1 MDSANLITITYR
13 DLLQLYPMTGDFFA
27 SYNLAEPELDQTLA
41 AYFETLD
48 DHHLAE
54 IGTSRSLLIGHLTDF
69 INHLSDFTLETET
82 VRTLEIIGGF
92 DKHGKKEEIRLKL
105 SAGDILSVVGP
116 TGAGK
121 SRFLEDI
128 ECLAQGDTPTGRKI
142 LVNNTE
148 PEESVRFGLDNRLV
162 AQLSQNM
169 NFVIDLCV
177 ADFLTMHAESRMVE
191 NPHLITEKIF
201 ATANALAGE
210 KFSKST
216 PVTALSGG
224 QSRALM
230 IADTACLSRSPIV
243 LIDEIENAGV
253 NRALALDLLI
263 KEEKIVLLVTHD
275 PVLALMA
282 PRRLVIRDGGMR
294 ELIERTVTEEQTLA
308 ELKAMTGQ
316 IDRLRQAMREGREL
330 KF

>member
-1 MDSANLITITYR
+1 MDSANLLTITYR

-27 SYNLAEPELDQTLA
+27 SYNLTEPELDQALA
-41 AYFETLD
+41 AYFDTLD
-48 DHHLAE
+48 ENHLTE
-54 IGTSRSLLIGHLTDF
+54 IGTSRVLLTGHLTDF
-69 INHLSDFTLETET
+69 VNHLSDFMLETET

-148 PEESVRFGLDNRLV
+148 PEENVRFGLDNRLV

-263 KEEKIVLLVTHD
+263 REEKIVLLVTHD
-275 PVLALMA
+275 PLLALMA

-294 ELIERTVTEEQTLA
+294 ELIERTPAEEQTLA
-308 ELKAMTGQ
+308 ELKILTGR

-330 KF
+330 KL

>member
-1 MDSANLITITYR
+1 MDSATLMTITYR

-27 SYNLAEPELDQTLA
+27 SYNLEEPELDRTLA
-41 AYFETLD
+41 AYFDTLND
-48 DHHLAE
+48 NLLAE
-54 IGTSRSLLIGHLTDF
+54 IGTSRSLLSGHLTDF
-69 INHLSDFTLETET
+69 INHLSDFALETET
-82 VRTLEIIGGF
+82 VRTLEILGGF
-92 DKHGKKEEIRLKL
+92 DKQGKKEEIRLKL
-105 SAGDILSVVGP
+105 SAGDILSIVGP

-121 SRFLEDI
+121 SRLLEDI
-128 ECLAQGDTPTGRKI
+128 ECLAQGDTPTGRRI
-142 LVNNTE
+142 LVNGAE
-148 PEESVRFGLDNRLV
+148 VEDSVRFGLDNHLV

-230 IADTACLSRSPIV
+230 IADTACLSHSPIV

-263 KEEKIVLLVTHD
+263 REEKIVLLVTHD
-275 PVLALMA
+275 PLLALMA

-294 ELIERTVTEEQTLA
+294 ELVMRTPAEEQTLDR
-308 ELKAMTGQ
+308 LKAMTGQ

-330 KF
+330 TF

>member
-1 MDSANLITITYR
+1 MESAALLDLKYR
-13 DLLQLYPMTGDFFA
+13 DLLQLYPMAGDFFA
-27 SYNLAEPELDQTLA
+27 SYNLPEPELDGTVA
-41 AYFETLD
+41 VWLD
-48 DHHLAE
+48 ALDEHQLSE
-54 IGTSRSLLIGHLTDF
+54 IGTSRQLLLEHLVNF
-69 INHLSDFTLETET
+69 ISHLSDFALETET
-82 VRTLEIIGGF
+82 VRTLEILGGY
-92 DKHGKKEEIRLKL
+92 DKQGKKEEIRLKL

-142 LVNNTE
+142 LVNGAE

-191 NPHLITEKIF
+191 SPHLITEKIF

-263 KEEKIVLLVTHD
+263 REEKIVLLVTHD
-275 PVLALMA
+275 PLLALMA

-294 ELIERTVTEEQTLA
+294 ELIDRTFAEAQTLA

>member
-1 MDSANLITITYR
+1 MESAALLSLTYH

-27 SYNLAEPELDQTLA
+27 SYNLAEPELDRTLT
-41 AYFETLD
+41 AYFDTLND
-48 DHHLAE
+48 NRLAE
-54 IGTSRSLLIGHLTDF
+54 IGTSRALLIGHLTDF
-69 INHLSDFTLETET
+69 INQLADFTLETET

-92 DKHGKKEEIRLKL
+92 DKHGKKEDICLKL
-105 SAGDILSVVGP
+105 AAGDILSVVGP

-142 LVNNTE
+142 LINNTE

-263 KEEKIVLLVTHD
+263 REEKIVLLVTHD
-275 PVLALMA
+275 PLLALMA

-294 ELIERTVTEEQTLA
+294 ELIERTPAEAQTLA

-330 KF
+330 TF